1 MDALFIG
8 HAYIDVTMLA
18 DEMPAGDEKMVARD
32 YAVSFGGNAVTAGFA
47 CAKLGHDV
55 HILTTQARDWLG
67 HMFAEMA
74 DAHGVRLHPRKV
86 ARSSLSFV
94 LPNDGKRA
102 ILRARDDAYLQ
113 SFLRLDISDARVL
126 HLDGHMADA
135 ALHYTQAARE
145 RGVLVSLD
153 GGALR
158 PGIEALF
165 DFVDVAV
172 VSKQLCQQMSFT
184 ELEMLAWLKSKG
196 CRIGAVTVGEKG
208 TFWYSEDGVAQHLP
222 ALHVPPERVV
232 DTSGAGDVFHGAYCA
247 SYLERPDAPWR
258 DHFEFARAAS
268 AHKVQHLGNEA
279 GLPTRADIA
288 RAREEFGGNAVS
300 GVEI

>member
-135 ALHYTQAARE
+135 ALHYAQAARE

-208 TFWYSEDGVAQHLP
+208 TFWYGEDGVAQHLP

-300 GVEI
+300 DIEI